1 MIFKSMKAIRCFR
14 SKSDTEDE
22 KPVECSLRYIL
33 LAHHPPSQ
41 LDHTIKVK
49 FGSDTVYLCARCT
62 GVLTGLL
69 FSVFF
74 THYFEG
80 ISTTSYPLIFA
91 VCLIPGTFDWICHNS
106 NVWKSNNIVR
116 VSTGV
121 LLGVPIV
128 IAISSLIFG
137 NFLILVEFALLS
149 CAYLI
154 LLLIVCSR
162 VPQLEKHLQ
171 EYDEFASRLL
181 KK

>member
-1 MIFKSMKAIRCFR
+1 MVFESMKAIRCFR
-14 SKSDTEDE
+14 SKSKTEDE

-33 LAHHPPSQ
+33 LAHHPPNQ
-41 LDHTIKVK
+41 LDHTIKIK
-49 FGSDTVYLCARCT
+49 LGGDIFYLCARCT
-62 GVLTGLL
+62 GVLTGLF
-69 FSVFF
+69 FSVIF

-91 VCLIPGTFDWICHNS
+91 VCLIPGTFDWIGHNT
-106 NVWKSNNIVR
+106 NVWKSNNVVR

-121 LLGVPIV
+121 LLGVPIG

-137 NFLILVEFALLS
+137 NFLIIVEFVLLS
-149 CAYLI
+149 CIYLI
-154 LLLIVCSR
+154 LLLIVCYR